1 MSDVAR
7 RPNPAGAA
15 GPPTPMTSDD
25 FKSAAAHALTLAR
38 VVARQQAELAAV
50 KAERDQL
57 RQQLDRLHAL
67 YLERQRLPPPVEQS
81 ADQPEDRPSV
91 AGGREQTP

>member
-15 GPPTPMTSDD
+15 GPPTPMTPDD
-25 FKSAAAHALTLAR
+25 QYDSPTLAEL
-38 VVARQQAELAAV
+38 VVRQQAALIAIQ
-50 KAERDQL
+50 AERDEL

-67 YLERQRLPPPVEQS
+67 YLERQQ
-81 ADQPEDRPSV
+81 ADR
-91 AGGREQTP
+91 G